1 MNIAEKLFVSIDY
14 HLSLESGEKV
24 DSSIEGQPLG
34 FVTGTGRII
43 PGLESALMGK
53 APGESL
59 KVTLEPAEAYGEIDP
74 GLLQEIPK
82 SSFPA
87 DAEITPG
94 MSFQAQSPRG
104 PVKITVTAINDN
116 DTVTVDRNHPL
127 AGKRLFFDVKVVEV
141 REPLAEELT
150 PPSADCGCGSSC
162 DSDCGPDSSGEKDCG
177 SGSGSGC
184 ACG

>member
-1 MNIAEKLFVSIDY
+1 MNVAEKLFVSIDY
-14 HLSLESGEKV
+14 RLSLETGEEV

-34 FVTGTGRII
+34 FVTGAGRII
-43 PGLESALMGK
+43 PGLEKVLMGK

-59 KVTLEPAEAYGEIDP
+59 KVTVEPEEAYGEVDQ

-82 SSFPA
+82 SSFP
-87 DAEITPG
+87 DDVEITPG

-104 PVKITVTAINDN
+104 PVKITVTGVNDN
-116 DTVTVDRNHPL
+116 DMVTVDLNHPL
-127 AGKRLFFDVKVVEV
+127 AGKRLSFDVKVIEV

-150 PPSADCGCGSSC
+150 PPSADCGCGSDC
-162 DSDCGPDSSGEKDCG
+162 GSDCGPDSAKEKDCG
-177 SGSGSGC
+177 SGC

>member
-24 DSSIEGQPLG
+24 DSSLEGRPLG

-43 PGLESALMGK
+43 PGLENALMGK

-59 KVTLEPAEAYGEIDP
+59 KVTLEPEEAYGEVDP

-82 SSFPA
+82 SSFPG
-87 DAEITPG
+87 DVEITPG
-94 MSFQAQSPRG
+94 MAFQAQSPRG
-104 PVKITVTAINDN
+104 PVKVTVTAINDN
-116 DTVTVDRNHPL
+116 DTVTIDRNHPL

-150 PPSADCGCGSSC
+150 PPSADCGC
-162 DSDCGPDSSGEKDCG
+162 DCGPDSSKDCG
-177 SGSGSGC
+177 PDARAQKDCGSGSGC